1 MNRYLETIWRIIR
14 EKNIIP
20 KLVCIILAVG
30 FWAYISSIET
40 GSLKFKVPVTYVN
53 LDPGF
58 SVSKISSKNILVDIR
73 GSREEL
79 KNVSIRNLKLYIDLA
94 NAEPGVSKT
103 YRVQEQKGDIPEG
116 FKIEYEPEKIAVT
129 VEKKIYK
136 NVRIIPK
143 YSGNVQKGFIVGRL
157 RPSPEYV
164 RIGGPA
170 DVVDKITAV
179 YTENISVDE
188 RKVTVKEYVKI
199 ESLNEYELEFGV
211 QKVAVI
217 IPVLANTGI
226 QQIDVPLIIKNRKK
240 GFRYTLSSESVKLNV
255 VSSGSGAP
263 DEKSFSA
270 YIDALEIDF
279 SDADFSG
286 KESISKTADIQVKG
300 IDADDE
306 NGIIQVTPLSVNVLI
321 TKE

>member
-1 MNRYLETIWRIIR
+1 MNRYLETIQRIIR

-40 GSLKFKVPVTYVN
+40 GSLRFKVPVTYVN
-53 LDPGF
+53 LDPGL
-58 SVSKISSKNILVDIR
+58 SVSKISAKNILVEIR

-79 KNVSIRNLKLYIDLA
+79 KNVSVRNLKLYIDLA
-94 NAEPGVSKT
+94 NAEPGVPKT
-103 YRVQEQKGDIPEG
+103 YKVQEQKGDIPEG
-116 FKIEYEPEKIAVT
+116 FNVEYEPDKISVT

-157 RPSPEYV
+157 RPNPEYV

-170 DVVDKITAV
+170 DVIDRITAV
-179 YTENISVDE
+179 YTENISIDE
-188 RKVTVKEYVKI
+188 RKSTAKEMVKI
-199 ESLNEYELEFGV
+199 ERPDDYELEFGI

-217 IPVLANTGI
+217 IPVLENTGI
-226 QQIDVPLIIKNRKK
+226 QQIDLQLAIKNRKK

-255 VSSGSGAP
+255 VSTGNNTP
-263 DEKSFSA
+263 DDRSFSA

-279 SDADFSG
+279 SDADFTG
-286 KESISKTADIQVKG
+286 RESITKTADVQVKG

-306 NGIIQVTPLSVNVLI
+306 NGIIQVTPLSVNVQI
-321 TKE
+321 TRE